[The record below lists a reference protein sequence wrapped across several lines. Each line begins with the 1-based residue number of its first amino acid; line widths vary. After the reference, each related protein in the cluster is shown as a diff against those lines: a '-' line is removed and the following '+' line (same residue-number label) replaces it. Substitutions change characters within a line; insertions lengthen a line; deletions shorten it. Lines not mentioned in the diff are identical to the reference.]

1 MPSELAAL
9 GRPHE
14 VTATWGTP
22 NAQATGATPP
32 RGGSPRRPE
41 RSLPTLVSVRAR
53 GRGSVTSC
61 DPTLRWEPRA
71 GRFLRPQ
78 LEAEVGE
85 LWLFPC

>member
-14 VTATWGTP
+14 VTATSGTP
-22 NAQATGATPP
+22 NAQVTGMTPP
-32 RGGSPRRPE
+32 RGGGSPRRPE

-61 DPTLRWEPRA
+61 DPALR
-71 GRFLRPQ
+71 
-78 LEAEVGE
+78 
-85 LWLFPC
+85 